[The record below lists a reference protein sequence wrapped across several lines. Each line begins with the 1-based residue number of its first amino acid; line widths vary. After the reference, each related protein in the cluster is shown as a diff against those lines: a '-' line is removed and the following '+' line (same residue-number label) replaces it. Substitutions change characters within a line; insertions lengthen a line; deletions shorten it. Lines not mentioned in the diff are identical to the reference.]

1 MIYFIQY
8 VCSMNLSVY
17 RAGRVDGKGGLMG
30 KYDRYHRFQII
41 KVKLEV
47 TNF

>member
-17 RAGRVDGKGGLMG
+17 RAGRVDGKGRLMG
-30 KYDRYHRFQII
+30 KYDRDTAPLVIYN
-41 KVKLEV
+41 E
-47 TNF
+47 